1 MQPGSPASSVSA
13 TPGRVGCGRTGAS
26 YSPWPL
32 IHRPLLPTPGWWR
45 GGCLPDPQTGELAWE
60 GVVLALPQGLCLKAL
75 SFLFSGRRWLPSHR
89 CEAEGG
95 HPAALLAAVME
106 AEHGSKCLLWP
117 GAQPAVTQVMAVMSV
132 FWLCS
137 PHWPHKCW
145 DYEPEPSQ
153 TELTSF
159 PLKPVCVSPCLEAH
173 TPHTG
178 TGPVGTASSLGHE
191 QGRRK
196 KMTPES
202 FLKILHVLFSHPQ
215 RVVYPETKK
224 IKINQNKLK
233 GAGGKKPI
241 NDQAG
246 RPAAHLHL
254 RRSPETPTHR
264 HKEKIRRGLG
274 RASNQLC
281 LHYESERGGRDMQ
294 LDGYIFI

>member
-1 MQPGSPASSVSA
+1 MYIRA
-13 TPGRVGCGRTGAS
+13 GAA

-45 GGCLPDPQTGELAWE
+45 GGSLPDPQTGELAWE
-60 GVVLALPQGLCLKAL
+60 GVVLAPPQGLCFKAV
-75 SFLFSGRRWLPSHR
+75 FPFSSVDRGGYLLIG
-89 CEAEGG
+89 EAEGG

-106 AEHGSKCLLWP
+106 AECDSKCLLWP
-117 GAQPAVTQVMAVMSV
+117 GGQPAITQVVAVMSV

-153 TELTSF
+153 TELPSL
-159 PLKPVCVSPCLEAH
+159 PLKPVRVSPC
-173 TPHTG
+173 TG
-178 TGPVGTASSLGHE
+178 LVGTASSLGHE

-254 RRSPETPTHR
+254 RRSPETPHPPPR
-264 HKEKIRRGLG
+264 E
-274 RASNQLC
+274 NQEGAGEGI
-281 LHYESERGGRDMQ
+281 ESAMSS
-294 LDGYIFI
+294 L